1 MNGREVVMTT
11 VAIIINAKGRSVITL
26 SPQRT
31 LREAVDLLA
40 ERRIGALVVTGV
52 DGAVLGILS
61 ERDVVRVLASEGA
74 RVLDDKVSRIMTSRV
89 KTCTPYDTVEDV
101 MEMMTAGRF
110 RHVPVMDGGKLAGI
124 VSIGDVVKHR
134 LADFENEHKALREY
148 IATA

>member
-1 MNGREVVMTT
+1 MTT